1 MLRNENSKAQ
11 HAAPSVFDPIL
22 SMQYRFLGKDRLKV
36 SAIGYGCPP
45 FQGKLDRE
53 DERQALAVLHRAIEI
68 GINFID
74 TADHNNG
81 NNEEVLAT
89 ALKGKRSAVVLATKF
104 GNLRGQPWA
113 AGREVEG
120 KPEYVFWACE
130 NSLRRLQTDY
140 IDLYYL
146 HRVDPKVPIEET
158 VGAMVKLV
166 QQGKV
171 RHLGLSEAGPQ
182 TIRRAHAVHPITA
195 VQSEYSLW
203 TRDYE
208 ADTIPVVRELALGFV
223 AYYALG
229 RGFLGG
235 AFNDFAEIGE
245 QEAKRRGPRFHR
257 ENFQRNATLLRELQS
272 IAESKGCSVA
282 QLALAWILHQGDFFV
297 PIPGTSKIPH
307 LETNAA
313 AADIQLASTELAA
326 IDRIFP
332 REGGVSGAR
341 HAYDRSKELN
351 I

>member
-1 MLRNENSKAQ
+1 
-11 HAAPSVFDPIL
+11 
-22 SMQYRFLGKDRLKV
+22 MQYRFLGKDRLKV

-45 FQGKLDRE
+45 FQGKLKQE
-53 DERQALAVLHRAIEI
+53 DERQAIAVLRRAMEI

-81 NNEEVLAT
+81 NNEEILAT

-120 KPEYVFWACE
+120 KPEYVSWACD

-146 HRVDPKVPIEET
+146 HRVDPKIPIEET
-158 VGAMVKLV
+158 VGAMAKLV
-166 QQGKV
+166 EQGKV

-313 AADIQLASTELAA
+313 AADIQLASTESAA
-326 IDRIFP
+326 IERIFP

>member
-1 MLRNENSKAQ
+1 
-11 HAAPSVFDPIL
+11 
-22 SMQYRFLGKDRLKV
+22 MQYRFLGTNNLKV

-45 FQGKLDRE
+45 FQGKLNRE
-53 DERQALAVLHRAIEI
+53 DERQAIAVLHRAMEI

-81 NNEEVLAT
+81 NNEEILAT

-120 KPEYVFWACE
+120 KPEYVSWACD

-146 HRVDPKVPIEET
+146 HRVDPKIPIEET
-158 VGAMVKLV
+158 VGAMAKLV
-166 QQGKV
+166 EQGKV

-245 QEAKRRGPRFHR
+245 QDAKRRGPRFHR
-257 ENFQRNATLLRELQS
+257 ENFQRNATLLRELES

-326 IDRIFP
+326 IERIFP

-341 HAYDRSKELN
+341 HTYDRSKELN

>member
-1 MLRNENSKAQ
+1 
-11 HAAPSVFDPIL
+11 
-22 SMQYRFLGKDRLKV
+22 MQYRFLGKDRLKV

-45 FQGKLDRE
+45 FQGKLKQE
-53 DERQALAVLHRAIEI
+53 DERQAIAVLRRAMEI

-81 NNEEVLAT
+81 NNEEILAT

-120 KPEYVFWACE
+120 KPEYVSWACD

-146 HRVDPKVPIEET
+146 HRVDPKIRIEET
-158 VGAMVKLV
+158 VGAMAKLV
-166 QQGKV
+166 EQGKV

>member
-1 MLRNENSKAQ
+1 
-11 HAAPSVFDPIL
+11 
-22 SMQYRFLGKDRLKV
+22 MQYRLLGKDRLKV

-45 FQGKLDRE
+45 FQGKLKQE
-53 DERQALAVLHRAIEI
+53 DERQAIAVLRRAMEI

-81 NNEEVLAT
+81 NNEEILGT
-89 ALKGKRSAVVLATKF
+89 ALKGKRSTVVLATKF

-120 KPEYVFWACE
+120 KPEYVSWACE

-146 HRVDPKVPIEET
+146 HRVDPKIPIEET
-158 VGAMVKLV
+158 VGAMAKLV

-195 VQSEYSLW
+195 VESEYSLW

-208 ADTIPVVRELALGFV
+208 ADTIPIVRELALGFV

-235 AFNDFAEIGE
+235 AFNDFAQIGE

-257 ENFQRNATLLRELQS
+257 ENFERNATLLRELQS

-297 PIPGTSKIPH
+297 PIPGTSKILH

-326 IDRIFP
+326 IERIFP
-332 REGGVSGAR
+332 RVGGVSGAR

>member
-1 MLRNENSKAQ
+1 
-11 HAAPSVFDPIL
+11 
-22 SMQYRFLGKDRLKV
+22 MQYRFLGKDRLKV

-45 FQGKLDRE
+45 FQGKLKQE
-53 DERQALAVLHRAIEI
+53 DERQAIAVLRRAMEI

-81 NNEEVLAT
+81 NNEEILAT

-120 KPEYVFWACE
+120 KPEYVSWACD

-146 HRVDPKVPIEET
+146 HRVDPKIPIEET
-158 VGAMVKLV
+158 VGAMAKLV
-166 QQGKV
+166 EQGKV

-182 TIRRAHAVHPITA
+182 TIRRAHEVHPITA